1 MRKSA
6 RLQICSSHMDV
17 FPGPHSLLSGNSV
30 PLQAVNT
37 SKKGNEALGT
47 GMFKSLLRFISQWL
61 VQSY

>member
-6 RLQICSSHMDV
+6 RLKICCSHMDV

-37 SKKGNEALGT
+37 SKMGNEALRT
-47 GMFKSLLRFISQWL
+47 GIFKSLLRFISQWL